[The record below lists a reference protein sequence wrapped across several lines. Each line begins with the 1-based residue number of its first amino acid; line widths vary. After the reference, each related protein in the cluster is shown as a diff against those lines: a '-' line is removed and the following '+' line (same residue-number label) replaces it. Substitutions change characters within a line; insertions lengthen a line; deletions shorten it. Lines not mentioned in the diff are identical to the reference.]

1 MPNVGEDRGN
11 PAARGEGLSALLRAE
26 LVHAGVPI
34 VAHTV
39 ELSESMVFVKTHH
52 DAYIGDKVTLRLSFP
67 GLLERSA
74 FETQVVSHRLPS
86 GPGQP
91 GGLVLGFVFRSDT
104 EREQLAALMRRLRGD
119 DLEEAAPAA
128 YRILL
133 VEDSRIAG
141 QAFEYCV
148 CKFFGDGH
156 RPRVEIEVAE
166 TGDDAWSRLHASR
179 YDLAIIDFFLEHG
192 TGAELIA
199 RVRQDVGL
207 AGLPVL
213 AISVGGNEAREKS
226 LAAGADLFLDKPLVL
241 RDLLSTLE
249 RLISTGGVPA

>member
-1 MPNVGEDRGN
+1 MVNRTFAATCFPDRPAIGEPIDIGGETDAEIVG
-11 PAARGEGLSALLRAE
+11 
-26 LVHAGVPI
+26 
-34 VAHTV
+34 
-39 ELSESMVFVKTHH
+39 
-52 DAYIGDKVTLRLSFP
+52 
-67 GLLERSA
+67 
-74 FETQVVSHRLPS
+74 
-86 GPGQP
+86 
-91 GGLVLGFVFRSDT
+91 
-104 EREQLAALMRRLRGD
+104 
-119 DLEEAAPAA
+119 
-128 YRILL
+128 L

-156 RPRVEIEVAE
+156 RPRVEIDVAE

-199 RVRQDVGL
+199 RVRQDTGL

-241 RDLLSTLE
+241 RDLLYPGWVVTVDGRPVAADPEAEPFRAVSLDAGPHAIVWSYQPKSLWIGGIVSLSTLLVLLLAAVLSG
-249 RLISTGGVPA
+249 RKKAVVTPPGR